1 MQLRTHNIA
10 PLFLGT
16 DGLTDKQLERLK
28 ELSERHA
35 NFLCETDA
43 KLKAKYKLTP
53 NMEKEL
59 EDLLDMKE
67 RYESGDFELPEGAR
81 TLIEEYVDAEVYEYK
96 STFDSKEVSKGKDED
111 VENASIELYNDVY
124 VTKHKKLKEGDKYY
138 EISYNN
144 VIGHPDIVCE
154 STMMVKDAKSS
165 WSKKTFPKT
174 VKKAENSTYTW
185 QVRTY
190 LYVLQGMT
198 GNKDWRFGEVF
209 HALVDTPEGLV
220 PDYEDDSLHYA
231 KNLPDNIKITV
242 VPVELTEEH
251 VAHMDRRIKMAIKYA
266 DQYKQFLLNKNK

>member
-1 MQLRTHNIA
+1 MQFRTHNIA

-35 NFLCETDA
+35 NFLCEADA
-43 KLKAKYKLTP
+43 KLKTKYKLTP

-59 EDLLDMKE
+59 DDLLDMKDK
-67 RYESGDFELPEGAR
+67 YESGDFELPEGAR
-81 TLIEEYVDAEVYEYK
+81 TLIEEYVDTEVYEYRP
-96 STFDSKEVSKGKDED
+96 TFDSKEVSKGRD
-111 VENASIELYNDVY
+111 VEGDSIDLYNDVY
-124 VTKHKKLKEGDKYY
+124 FTNHKKLEEGDKYY
-138 EISYNN
+138 ELAYNSI
-144 VIGHPDIVCE
+144 VGHPDIVCD

-190 LYVLQGMT
+190 LYMLQGMT
-198 GNKDWRFGEVF
+198 GNRDWRFGEVF
-209 HALVDTPEGLV
+209 HALVDTPESLV

-231 KNLPDNIKITV
+231 SNLQSNIRLTV

-251 VAHMDRRIKMAIKYA
+251 VQHMDRRIKMALKYA
-266 DQYKQFLLNKNK
+266 DKYKQFLLNKNK

>member
-1 MQLRTHNIA
+1 MQFRTHNIA

-35 NFLCETDA
+35 NFLCEADA

-67 RYESGDFELPEGAR
+67 KYESEDFELPEGAR
-81 TLIEEYVDAEVYEYK
+81 TLIEEYVDTEVYEYRP
-96 STFDSKEVSKGKDED
+96 TFDSKEVSKGRD
-111 VENASIELYNDVY
+111 VEGDSIDLYNDVY
-124 VTKHKKLKEGDKYY
+124 FTNHKKLEEGDKYY
-138 EISYNN
+138 ELAYNSI
-144 VIGHPDIVCE
+144 VGHPDIVCD

-190 LYVLQGMT
+190 LYMLQGMT
-198 GNKDWRFGEVF
+198 GNRDWRFGEVF
-209 HALVDTPEGLV
+209 HALVDTPESLV
-220 PDYEDDSLHYA
+220 PDYEDDSLHYTS
-231 KNLPDNIKITV
+231 NLQSNIRLTV

-251 VAHMDRRIKMAIKYA
+251 VQHMDRRIKMALKYA
-266 DQYKQFLLNKNK
+266 DKYKQFLLNKNK

>member
-1 MQLRTHNIA
+1 MQFRTHNIA

-35 NFLCETDA
+35 NFMSEADA

-67 RYESGDFELPEGAR
+67 KYESGDFELPEGAR
-81 TLIEEYVDAEVYEYK
+81 TLIEEYVDTEVYEYRP
-96 STFDSKEVSKGKDED
+96 TFDSKEVSKGRD
-111 VENASIELYNDVY
+111 VEGDSIDLYNDVY
-124 VTKHKKLKEGDKYY
+124 FTNHKKLEEGDKYY
-138 EISYNN
+138 ELAYNSI
-144 VIGHPDIVCE
+144 VGHPDIVCD

-190 LYVLQGMT
+190 LYMLQGMT
-198 GNKDWRFGEVF
+198 GNRDWRFGEVF
-209 HALVDTPEGLV
+209 HALVDTPESLV
-220 PDYEDDSLHYA
+220 PDYEDDSLHYTS
-231 KNLPDNIKITV
+231 NLQSNIRLTV

-251 VAHMDRRIKMAIKYA
+251 VQHMDRRIKMALKYA
-266 DQYKQFLLNKNK
+266 DKYKQFLLNKNK

>member
-59 EDLLDMKE
+59 DDLLDMKE
-67 RYESGDFELPEGAR
+67 KYESGDFELPEGAR

-96 STFDSKEVSKGKDED
+96 STFDSKEVSKGRD
-111 VENASIELYNDVY
+111 VESDSIDLYNDVY
-124 VTKHKKLKEGDKYY
+124 FTNHRKLEEGDKYY
-138 EISYNN
+138 ELAYNN
-144 VIGHPDIVCE
+144 VVGHPDIVCD

-190 LYVLQGMT
+190 LYMLQGMT
-198 GNKDWRFGEVF
+198 GNKDWRLGEVF

-231 KNLPDNIKITV
+231 SNLQSNIRLTV
-242 VPVELTEEH
+242 VPV
-251 VAHMDRRIKMAIKYA
+251 RIKMAMKYA

>member
-1 MQLRTHNIA
+1 MQFRTHNIA

-43 KLKAKYKLTP
+43 KLKAKYKLTT

-67 RYESGDFELPEGAR
+67 KYESEDFELPEGAR
-81 TLIEEYVDAEVYEYK
+81 TLIEEYVDTEVYEYRP
-96 STFDSKEVSKGKDED
+96 TFDSKEVSKGRD
-111 VENASIELYNDVY
+111 VEGDSIDLYNEVY
-124 VTKHKKLKEGDKYY
+124 FTNHKKLEEGDKYY
-138 EISYNN
+138 ELAYNSI
-144 VIGHPDIVCE
+144 VGHPDIVCD

-190 LYVLQGMT
+190 LYMLQGMT
-198 GNKDWRFGEVF
+198 GNRDWRFGEVF
-209 HALVDTPEGLV
+209 HALVDTPESLV

-231 KNLPDNIKITV
+231 SNLQSNIRLTV

-251 VAHMDRRIKMAIKYA
+251 VQHMDRRIKMALKYA
-266 DQYKQFLLNKNK
+266 DKYKQFLLNKNK